1 MKKTFLKLVT
11 VISLSLMIS
20 CNSDDDNSVELTQTE
35 ILVSD
40 TWNIKEY
47 GVIVDTNF
55 VADKLSGCEEMNFMN
70 FSKDNTFYESDF
82 FLDNDTCVDDNVDE
96 KGTWEIEG
104 KTLKRIIKF
113 EGTNFEEK
121 LAENIDRLDMNNLIL
136 SASQTDEQGNPE
148 TYYIHYIR

>member
-1 MKKTFLKLVT
+1 MKKTFLKLVA
-11 VISLSLMIS
+11 VISLGLMVS
-20 CNSDDDNSVELTQTE
+20 CNSDDDNSVDLTQTE

-47 GVIVDTNF
+47 GLIVNNNF
-55 VADKLSGCEEMNFMN
+55 VADQLSGCEDMNFMK

-82 FLDNDTCVDDNVDE
+82 FLENDTCVDGNVDE
-96 KGTWEIEG
+96 KGTWKIEG
-104 KTLKRIIKF
+104 EILKRTIKF

-121 LAENIDRLDMNNLIL
+121 LEENIDRLDMNNLIL